1 MLTHLSIQDVVLIEQ
16 VGLDLPAGMVAFTGE
31 TGAGK
36 SIILDALGLALGQR
50 SETRLIRTNADK
62 AVVTA
67 SFDITNRALAASL
80 TALLAAYE
88 FPFTRELILRRV
100 LSQDGRSRA
109 FLNDYPVSI
118 GLLKELGD
126 RLVEIHG
133 QFATQK
139 LLEPKTHRTTLD
151 QFAGHDGLRT
161 TVQTAWDTWQMTQQQ
176 LQALQETIAQAQRD
190 RDYLQHSVKEL
201 RDLNPKGGEENELV
215 SQRTLLQNA
224 GKIRSGLDEA
234 LSHLTHDNGIRSRLN
249 QSLRTL
255 ERIRDQTGDGLQAA
269 IEALERASV
278 EIDEAESTLDH
289 LQRTIISDDAKQ
301 EKLDDRLFAL
311 RGAARKYQTT
321 CDGLVEVLDDYSRR
335 LQLTGDQSHD
345 MAKLTKQVAQQRD
358 AYIKAAETLSQSR
371 QSAGTHMATAVMTEL
386 APLKLDKA
394 QFVVQQTAKA
404 EAQWSASGI
413 DDIVFLLSTNPGAPP
428 APLHKIA
435 SGGEMARF
443 MLALKVV
450 THAKGDT
457 PTLIF
462 DEVDTG
468 IGGAVAASVG
478 ERLRRLGSDA
488 QILVVTHSPQVAS
501 YGHQQML
508 IEKQSDKTSTRTS
521 VQMLDAPNRTRELA
535 RMLAG
540 STITAASLAAA
551 EHLLEQAQ
559 NSAAQTKTVKAA
571 KKPVEKSL
579 VKSSIK
585 QIKKNPAK
593 AKTIKP
599 KKVM

>member
-16 VGLDLPAGMVAFTGE
+16 VNLDLSDGMVAFTGE

-50 SETRLIRTNADK
+50 SETRLIRSGCEK
-62 AVVTA
+62 ASVTA
-67 SFDITNRALAASL
+67 QFDIANPSLAKSL
-80 TALLAAYE
+80 QELLEQYE

-139 LLEPKTHRTTLD
+139 LLEPKAHRQILD
-151 QFAGHDGLRT
+151 QFAKHDALVAKTART
-161 TVQTAWDTWQMTQQQ
+161 WETWQTAHTQ
-176 LQALQETIAQAQRD
+176 LETVRETIAQAQRD
-190 RDYLQHSVKEL
+190 QDYLQHAVGEL
-201 RDLNPKGGEENELV
+201 RDLNPQDGEENELV

-224 GKIRSGLDEA
+224 GKIHSALHESVDHIGLE
-234 LSHLTHDNGIRSRLN
+234 NGIRNRLN
-249 QSLRTL
+249 QSLRVL
-255 ERIRDQTGDGLQAA
+255 ERIRDQAGDGLQPVL
-269 IEALERASV
+269 EALERASV
-278 EIDEAESTLDH
+278 EIDEADTLLSD
-289 LQRTIISDDAKQ
+289 LQRSIHADEATQQKV
-301 EKLDDRLFAL
+301 DDRLFAL

-321 CDGLVEVLDDYSRR
+321 CDGLADILQDYTQR
-335 LQLTGDQSHD
+335 LQLIGDQSQE
-345 MAKLTKQVAQQRD
+345 LSRLEKQVAQDRKAYTD
-358 AYIKAAETLSQSR
+358 AAAALSTSR
-371 QSAGTHMATAVMTEL
+371 EKYASQMAKAVMAEL
-386 APLKLDKA
+386 APLKLEKA
-394 QFVVQQTAKA
+394 QFVVQQTQKPDN
-404 EAQWSASGI
+404 QWSASGT

-450 THAKGDT
+450 THAQGDT

-468 IGGAVAASVG
+468 IGGAVAAAVG
-478 ERLRRLGSDA
+478 DRLRRLGSDA
-488 QILVVTHSPQVAS
+488 QILVVTHSPQVAAH
-501 YGHQQML
+501 GHHHML
-508 IEKQSDKTSTRTS
+508 IQKHSDKTTTRTS
-521 VQMLDAPNRTRELA
+521 VQQLDAAERTNEIA

-540 STITAASLAAA
+540 SSITPAALEAAT
-551 EHLLEQAQ
+551 HLLEQSQGAP
-559 NSAAQTKTVKAA
+559 APATKPAND
-571 KKPVEKSL
+571 KKPRT
-579 VKSSIK
+579 
-585 QIKKNPAK
+585 KKAS
-593 AKTIKP
+593 
-599 KKVM
+599 

>member
-1 MLTHLSIQDVVLIEQ
+1 MIEQ
-16 VGLDLPAGMVAFTGE
+16 VNLDVPAGMVAFTGE

-50 SETRLIRTNADK
+50 SETRLIRTGSDK
-62 AVVTA
+62 ATVTA
-67 SFDITNRALAASL
+67 SFDITNPTLAKAL
-80 TALLAAYE
+80 TELLAQYE
-88 FPFTRELILRRV
+88 FSFTRELILRRV
-100 LSQDGRSRA
+100 LSGDGRSRA

-126 RLVEIHG
+126 CLVEIHG

-139 LLEPKTHRTTLD
+139 LLEPKAHGAMLD
-151 QFAGHDGLRT
+151 QFAGHGALLAT
-161 TVQTAWDTWQMTQQQ
+161 TQATWDAWQATQKE

-190 RDYLQHSVKEL
+190 QEYIEHAVGEL
-201 RDLNPKGGEENELV
+201 RDLAPQDGEENELV
-215 SQRTLLQNA
+215 AQRALLQNA
-224 GKIRSGLDEA
+224 EKIHKSLSEASDHITLDTGL
-234 LSHLTHDNGIRSRLN
+234 RSRIN
-249 QSLRTL
+249 QSLRALT
-255 ERIRDQTGDGLQAA
+255 RIRDQAGDTVQPA
-269 IEALERASV
+269 IDALERASA
-278 EIDEAESTLDH
+278 EIDEADTVLDI
-289 LQRTIISDDAKQ
+289 LQRTIVADDAKQ

-321 CDGLVEVLDDYSRR
+321 CDGLVNVLTDFTQR
-335 LQLTGDQSHD
+335 LQLIGDQSSEV
-345 MAKLTKQVAQQRD
+345 ARLSKEVAQQRS
-358 AYIKAAETLSQSR
+358 AYVAAATALSQSR
-371 QSAGTHMATAVMTEL
+371 QMYGTRMATEVMQEL

-394 QFVVQQTAKA
+394 QFVVQQTPKTDNHY
-404 EAQWSASGI
+404 SANGI

-468 IGGAVAASVG
+468 IGGAVAAAVG
-478 ERLRRLGSDA
+478 NRLRRLGDNA

-501 YGHQQML
+501 HAHTQML
-508 IEKQSDKTSTRTS
+508 IEKQSDKKATRTS
-521 VQMLDAPNRTRELA
+521 VQMLAATERTNELA

-540 STITAASLAAA
+540 STITQASLDAAN
-551 EHLLEQAQ
+551 HLLEQAQ
-559 NSAAQTKTVKAA
+559 TV
-571 KKPVEKSL
+571 L
-579 VKSSIK
+579 VKKSDKKAVAIK
-585 QIKKNPAK
+585 TAKPAPGKKTAIKTAANKSA
-593 AKTIKP
+593 KP
-599 KKVM
+599 KKVVS